1 MIPKFSNH
9 RVMTDTSYLQRLSR
23 WIFRIHHNDI
33 FMRRIGSFLSVAAIL
48 SGVATYFVLTQSGNF
63 EDKSGRVLP
72 LIYLDLTLLLLLS
85 VVIAKRLV
93 ELWME
98 RRRGSAGS
106 KLHVQIAL
114 LFAFVAITPG
124 ICVTVFSAL
133 FFDVGVKAW
142 FSEPVRQ
149 ALSESKFVAE
159 AYLKEHSKA
168 VALDG
173 EAVRKQ
179 LASNIFALEELPEIL
194 SDKLT
199 QLCEE
204 RGLDEALI
212 FNSDRDVIARSLL
225 TFTLD
230 FEKVSETAYQEAERG
245 EIAVVLGENEDRVR
259 ALLRIDEDTNLYLYV
274 GKTIDPDVLRH
285 VVQTRSAIVEY
296 QRLDSQRLQLQITFI
311 VFFSVIALLL
321 LLASIWAGLTVAN
334 LFVRPISR
342 LITAADEVSRGNLDV
357 QVVSEG
363 SLNNELGNLSVAFNR
378 MISQLHDQRKD
389 LIKAS
394 IQIDQR
400 RQFME
405 AILSRIS
412 AGVISIE
419 KDGCIS
425 LMNRRAHELLSYHKI
440 PGSLE
445 QKNETENLSQ
455 IAPEIYGILEDFE
468 SSGEE
473 VFSRQVSLV
482 RRGIVR
488 SLQIVVVL
496 DQSRRQGAGYIIT
509 FDDVTP
515 LLVAQ
520 RKAAWSDVAR
530 KIAHEIKN
538 PLTPI
543 QLSAER
549 LKRKYLKEIH
559 TDPET
564 FAECINTIIR
574 QVAQIGKLVTEFSG
588 FARMPEP
595 VMRPENALDLAK
607 QALFLQRQAHSS
619 IHFDFKDSSEDFIV
633 NCDANQIGQVLTN
646 LFQNAI
652 NAVSLDEFI
661 QRREQKNNSKETY
674 IPTILVTLER
684 NRNRCR
690 IVIEDNGPGLPVENR
705 ERLTDPYYTTHKKG
719 TGLGLAIVAKIVEDH
734 RGTLELLDSD
744 MGGAKVVVELP
755 LLTLPKQGTQTK

>member
-1 MIPKFSNH
+1 MGYN
-9 RVMTDTSYLQRLSR
+9 RQTATSTLQRLAS
-23 WIFRIHHNDI
+23 WILRIHHNDRL
-33 FMRRIGSFLSVAAIL
+33 FRRIGSFLSVAAIL
-48 SGVATYFVLTQSGNF
+48 SGIATYFVLTQSGNF

-72 LIYLDLTLLLLLS
+72 LIYLDLTLMLLLS

-142 FSEPVRQ
+142 FAEPVRQ

-159 AYLKEHSKA
+159 AYLKEHAKA
-168 VALDG
+168 IALDG
-173 EAVRKQ
+173 EAMRKQ
-179 LASNIFALEELPEIL
+179 LAPSIFALEELPDIL
-194 SDKLT
+194 ADKLT
-199 QLCEE
+199 QLCDE

-212 FNSDRDVIARSLL
+212 FNSQREVIARSLL
-225 TFTLD
+225 TFALD
-230 FEKVSETAYQEAERG
+230 FEKVLETHYQEAERG
-245 EIAVVLGENEDRVR
+245 EIPVFLGENEDRVR
-259 ALLRIDEDTNLYLYV
+259 ALLHIDEDSDLYLYV
-274 GKTIDPDVLRH
+274 GKTIDPDVLKH

-296 QRLDSQRLQLQITFI
+296 QRLDSQRLELQITFI
-311 VFFSVIALLL
+311 VFFSVVALLL

-342 LITAADEVSRGNLDV
+342 LITAAEEVSQGNLEV
-357 QVVSEG
+357 QVISEG
-363 SLNNELGNLSVAFNR
+363 SLNNELGDLSQAFNR
-378 MISQLHDQRKD
+378 MISQLYHQRKD

-419 KDGCIS
+419 MDGSIT
-425 LMNRRAHELLSYHKI
+425 LMNRRAHELLSYKNNNSNSTFSQHKKT
-440 PGSLE
+440 S
-445 QKNETENLSQ
+445 ENLDQ
-455 IAPEIYGILEDFE
+455 IAPEIYGILEEFK

-473 VFSRQVSLV
+473 VFSHQISLV
-482 RRGIVR
+482 RRGIAR

-496 DQSRRQGAGYIIT
+496 DQSRRQTVDKGRLSEGGYIIT

-520 RKAAWSDVAR
+520 RQAAWSDVAR

-549 LKRKYLKEIH
+549 LKRKYLKEIQ

-564 FAECINTIIR
+564 FTVCIDTIIR

-595 VMRPENALDLAK
+595 VMRPENITDLVK
-607 QALFLQRQAHSS
+607 QALFLQRQAHAN
-619 IHFDFKDSSEDFIV
+619 IHFVFNAPSEEMIA
-633 NCDANQIGQVLTN
+633 NCDAHQIGQVLTN

-661 QRREQKNNSKETY
+661 QQKKNQEDINTPYTPK
-674 IPTILVTLER
+674 ILVTLER
-684 NRNRCR
+684 KHGGVR
-690 IVIEDNGPGLPVENR
+690 IIIEDNGPGLPLENR
-705 ERLTDPYYTTHKKG
+705 ERLTTPYFTTHEKG

-734 RGTLELLDSD
+734 RGTLEFLDGD
-744 MGGAKVVVELP
+744 LGGAKIVVELP
-755 LLTLPKQGTQTK
+755 LGKLTK

>member
-1 MIPKFSNH
+1 MSDISFLH
-9 RVMTDTSYLQRLSR
+9 RVGR
-23 WIFRIHHNDI
+23 WILRIQYNDL
-33 FMRRIGSFLSVAAIL
+33 FMRRIGLILSIAAIL
-48 SGVATYFVLTQSGNF
+48 SGIATYFVLTESGNF
-63 EDKSGRVLP
+63 DDKSGRVLP
-72 LIYLDLTLLLLLS
+72 FIYLDLTLLLLLS
-85 VVIAKRLV
+85 VIIAKRVV

-199 QLCEE
+199 QLCEV

-230 FEKVSETAYQEAERG
+230 FEKVSEAAYQEAERG

-274 GKTIDPDVLRH
+274 GKTIDPDVLKH

-296 QRLDSQRLQLQITFI
+296 QRLDSQRLELQITFI
-311 VFFSVIALLL
+311 IIFSVVALLL

-342 LITAADEVSRGNLDV
+342 LISAADEVSRGNLEV

-363 SLNNELGNLSVAFNR
+363 SLNNELGNLSQAFNR

-389 LIKAS
+389 LVKAS

-405 AILSRIS
+405 AILSHIS

-419 KDGCIS
+419 KDGRIN
-425 LMNRRAHELLSYHKI
+425 LMNRRAHELLSY
-440 PGSLE
+440 
-445 QKNETENLSQ
+445 QKMMGAAEASKEKKVDIENLSHV
-455 IAPEIYGILEDFE
+455 APEIFGILEDFE
-468 SSGEE
+468 SVGEE
-473 VFSRQVSLV
+473 VLSRQVSLV
-482 RRGIVR
+482 RKGIVR
-488 SLQIVVVL
+488 SLQIVVVV
-496 DQSRRQGAGYIIT
+496 DQSRRQGAGYIVT

-520 RKAAWSDVAR
+520 RQAAWSDVAR

-574 QVAQIGKLVTEFSG
+574 QVTQIGKLVTEFSG

-595 VMRPENALDLAK
+595 VMRPENIIDLVK
-607 QALFLQRQAHSS
+607 QALFLQRQAHAS
-619 IHFDFKDSSEDFIV
+619 IHFEFKTPLKEFVENFYV

-661 QRREQKNNSKETY
+661 QQKIQKENEGN
-674 IPTILVTLER
+674 IFVPTILVTLEL

-690 IVIEDNGPGLPVENR
+690 IIIEDNGPGLPIEGR
-705 ERLTDPYYTTHKKG
+705 ERLIDPYYTTHKKG

-744 MGGAKVVVELP
+744 LGGAKMVVEIP
-755 LLTLPKQGTQTK
+755 LIKQTRK